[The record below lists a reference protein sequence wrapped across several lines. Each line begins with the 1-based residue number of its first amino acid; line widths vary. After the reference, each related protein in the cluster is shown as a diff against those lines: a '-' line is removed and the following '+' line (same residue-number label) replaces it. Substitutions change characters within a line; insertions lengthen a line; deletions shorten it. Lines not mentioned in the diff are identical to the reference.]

1 MQARQVFAPLAAFTA
16 VAVLAGCAAIN
27 SVAVD
32 VSSQGSW
39 PADRKPGSYAIERL
53 PSQQA
58 NAAEQDRIEAAA
70 LPAIEAA
77 GFTRAPTEQADLL
90 IQVGAR
96 VSEVL
101 RRDPYMGHW
110 AWRNDWWF
118 YGGRRPFFYGPGFG
132 FGPGFGYDHYDFPDY
147 QREVGVLI
155 RDRRSQQIV
164 YETRAA
170 YTSRWTSDALLP
182 AMFEASMKDFPL
194 PALTP
199 RTVTVALPQAH

>member
-1 MQARQVFAPLAAFTA
+1 MPAARSVLGPLAAVA
-16 VAVLAGCAAIN
+16 AAAVLAGCASLN

-39 PADRKPGSYAIERL
+39 PAERKPASYAIERL

-70 LPAIEAA
+70 VPAIEAA
-77 GFTRAPTEQADLL
+77 GFTRAPADQADVL

-96 VSEVL
+96 ITEVV
-101 RRDPYMGHW
+101 RRDPFGGYWG
-110 AWRNDWWF
+110 WRNDWWF
-118 YGGRRPFFYGPGFG
+118 YGPHRPFFYGPGFG
-132 FGPGFGYDHYDFPDY
+132 YGYGGYDFPDY

-155 RDRRSQQIV
+155 RDRRQQQIV
-164 YETRAA
+164 YETRGA

-194 PALTP
+194 PAVTP
-199 RTVTVALPQAH
+199 RTVTVALPPSPAR